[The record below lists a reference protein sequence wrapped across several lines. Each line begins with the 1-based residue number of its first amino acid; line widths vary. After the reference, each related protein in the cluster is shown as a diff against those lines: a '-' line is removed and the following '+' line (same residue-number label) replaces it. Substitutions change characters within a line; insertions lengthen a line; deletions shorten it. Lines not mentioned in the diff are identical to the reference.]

1 MQERHLPD
9 TIERTAFRLETLAAY
24 DVAGEREEIASFP
37 PVCTACTA
45 PGAAPLST
53 EPIGKAL
60 RALRITSGLT
70 GSTVARRASMSAGK
84 LSKVEN
90 GRTLPTVQDVY
101 LILSAIGVSEAVKD
115 EFLTTAR
122 TEVTEATA
130 WRLLRRM
137 GPWKHQ
143 NTIKAIE
150 ATTVSLRLFQGQ
162 LIPGLLQTP
171 EYASA
176 VFNLPPVLP
185 EATRTRTVAARLV
198 RQATLYEA
206 GRRFHFLICE
216 HVLHWRV
223 CEPAVMAL
231 QLDRLVSLAR
241 LPNVRMGIVPRNG
254 RMPDFPMNC
263 FSLHDDRL
271 VITETFHAE
280 YTTRDPKD
288 IETYVDT
295 FERFSHVALYGD
307 LMRAAVEEIRDA
319 FLRERETH

>member
-1 MQERHLPD
+1 M
-9 TIERTAFRLETLAAY
+9 RT
-24 DVAGEREEIASFP
+24 
-37 PVCTACTA
+37 
-45 PGAAPLST
+45 
-53 EPIGKAL
+53 
-60 RALRITSGLT
+60 LRIASGLT

-84 LSKVEN
+84 LSKIEN
-90 GRTLPTVQDVY
+90 GRTLPTVQDVD
-101 LILSAIGVSEAVKD
+101 LVLSAVGVSEAVKG
-115 EFLTTAR
+115 EFLATAR

-150 ATTVSLRLFQGQ
+150 ATTVRLRLFQGQ

-176 VFNLPPVLP
+176 VFSLPPALP
-185 EATRTRTVAARLV
+185 EPTRARTVAARLE

-206 GRRFHFLICE
+206 GRSFHFLICE
-216 HVLHWRV
+216 HVLRWLV
-223 CEPAVMAL
+223 CKPAVMAL

-241 LPNVRMGIVPRNG
+241 LPRVRIGIVPQNG

-271 VITETFHAE
+271 VIAETFHAE

-288 IETYVDT
+288 VGTYIETFD
-295 FERFSHVALYGD
+295 RFSHIALYGD
-307 LMRAAVEEIRDA
+307 LMRAAVEEIRDD
-319 FLRERETH
+319 FLRERETG